1 MNRAR
6 KRRRHWPSAYPKKAR
21 IVILADGLGRTRF
34 LSASQYRLRRLEE
47 RRQGFAPVAELSIPL
62 RRLAPAD
69 GCWRYYRC
77 FVLRLSDVRKEPP
90 MNLMQTA
97 VLEIL
102 RRHHQDKAFNTSTE
116 FHLRIEN
123 SPYMPLV
130 IERQGNVISVAHYG
144 ELNGDA
150 IRDPEL
156 TFAWPTWEPLSITQ
170 DPVGRYAEIHT
181 MMGDRP
187 AIHMALL
194 RELRMFANLWAR
206 NLMAQ
211 GFGQAGVTVSSL
223 THPLPPSG
231 PQ

>member
-1 MNRAR
+1 MRQG
-6 KRRRHWPSAYPKKAR
+6 YPKKAR

-34 LSASQYRLRRLEE
+34 LSASQYRLRWLEE
-47 RRQGFAPVAELSIPL
+47 HRQGFAPVAELTIPL

-77 FVLRLSDVRKEPP
+77 LVRRHSDLRKEPP

-102 RRHHQDKAFNTSTE
+102 RRHNLDKAFNTATE

-123 SPYMPLV
+123 PPFMPLV
-130 IERQGNVISVAHYG
+130 TERQGNVISVAHYG

-156 TFAWPTWEPLSITQ
+156 TFSWPTWEPLSITQ

-181 MMGDRP
+181 MVGDRP

-211 GFGQAGVTVSSL
+211 GFGQASVTVSSL
-223 THPLPPSG
+223 THPLPPSS

>member
-1 MNRAR
+1 MSPAR
-6 KRRRHWPSAYPKKAR
+6 KRRRHWPGAYPKKAR
-21 IVILADGLGRTRF
+21 LVILADGLGRTKF

-47 RRQGFAPVAELSIPL
+47 RRQGFAPVAEFSIPL
-62 RRLAPAD
+62 RRLAPPD
-69 GCWRYYRC
+69 GCWRYYRS
-77 FVLRLSDVRKEPP
+77 FVSRLSDLRKEPP

-97 VLEIL
+97 ILDIL
-102 RRHHQDKAFNTSTE
+102 RRHSLDKAFNTATE

-123 SPYMPLV
+123 PPFMPLV

-156 TFAWPTWEPLSITQ
+156 TFTWPTFEPLSITQ

-181 MMGDRP
+181 MVGDRP

-211 GFGQAGVTVSSL
+211 GFGQASVTVSSL
-223 THPLPPSG
+223 THPLPPNG

>member
-1 MNRAR
+1 
-6 KRRRHWPSAYPKKAR
+6 
-21 IVILADGLGRTRF
+21 
-34 LSASQYRLRRLEE
+34 
-47 RRQGFAPVAELSIPL
+47 
-62 RRLAPAD
+62 
-69 GCWRYYRC
+69 
-77 FVLRLSDVRKEPP
+77 

-97 VLEIL
+97 ILDIL
-102 RRHHQDKAFNTSTE
+102 RRHSLDKAFNTAPE

-123 SPYMPLV
+123 PPFMPLV

-156 TFAWPTWEPLSITQ
+156 TFSWPTWEPLSITQ

-181 MMGDRP
+181 MVGDRP

-211 GFGQAGVTVSSL
+211 GFGQASVTVSSL
-223 THPLPPSG
+223 THPLPSSG
-231 PQ
+231 SQ

>member
-1 MNRAR
+1 MRQG
-6 KRRRHWPSAYPKKAR
+6 YPKKAR
-21 IVILADGLGRTRF
+21 IVILADALGRTKF
-34 LSASQYRLRRLEE
+34 LSASQYRLRCLEE
-47 RRQGFAPVAELSIPL
+47 RRQGFAPVAALSIPL
-62 RRLAPAD
+62 RRLAPPD
-69 GCWRYYRC
+69 GCCRYYRC
-77 FVLRLSDVRKEPP
+77 YVRRLSDLRKEPL

-102 RRHHQDKAFNTSTE
+102 RRHHLDKSFNTATE

-123 SPYMPLV
+123 PPFMPLV

-156 TFAWPTWEPLSITQ
+156 TFTWPTFEPLSITQ

-181 MMGDRP
+181 MVGDRP
-187 AIHMALL
+187 AIHMALM

-223 THPLPPSG
+223 THPLPSSG
-231 PQ
+231 SQ